1 MDTIEDNVRSRA
13 HVCVRPGHFAEQQKV
28 TEHSKST
35 LRKIKKETTKT
46 HDEAGRARVLI
57 PDTLS
62 GRGTSDGLASEA
74 PPLPHRRLQ
83 PDSGL
88 RTTREMQA
96 NNFQAKVRTPMFK
109 IIK

>member
-1 MDTIEDNVRSRA
+1 M
-13 HVCVRPGHFAEQQKV
+13 CVRPGHFAEQQKV

-35 LRKIKKETTKT
+35 LRKIRKEKNLKKETTET